1 MHPRLAFALRRCAAT
16 TTSSSFSSAA
26 APATVPLHVTVMVPP
41 AAAAAAAPPSSP
53 SPGGRD
59 DHPPLLFVHGL
70 LGSATNFRAVQTR
83 AARCGRATR
92 AVDLREHGASPHS
105 ARGAAPGTLL
115 DHARDV
121 AAALEAQLG
130 RGRAVDVVGHSLG
143 GKVAMVLALTRPALV
158 RRAVIVDIAPVAY
171 GGGGGGGGGD
181 DGAASSAWRDVAGVV
196 SAAHALDASQFRSRQ
211 AVEARLGESVADAGV
226 RAFVCQNLLAQPDGT
241 YRWRHNGA
249 ALLASLPH
257 FASFP
262 DAGALRAEREAAAAA
277 AVPGGAAAGASSAPE
292 GATVHFVSGERS
304 GYVRER
310 HHARIRELFPAAVIE
325 PPIAGAGH
333 WVHADKPAEF
343 WRALARILELR
354 EG

>member
-1 MHPRLAFALRRCAAT
+1 M
-16 TTSSSFSSAA
+16 
-26 APATVPLHVTVMVPP
+26 
-41 AAAAAAAPPSSP
+41 
-53 SPGGRD
+53 
-59 DHPPLLFVHGL
+59 
-70 LGSATNFRAVQTR
+70 
-83 AARCGRATR
+83 
-92 AVDLREHGASPHS
+92 
-105 ARGAAPGTLL
+105 
-115 DHARDV
+115 
-121 AAALEAQLG
+121 
-130 RGRAVDVVGHSLG
+130 
-143 GKVAMVLALTRPALV
+143 
-158 RRAVIVDIAPVAY
+158 
-171 GGGGGGGGGD
+171 
-181 DGAASSAWRDVAGVV
+181 AGVV
-196 SAAHALDASQFRSRQ
+196 RAAHALDASQFLSRQ

-226 RAFVCQNLLAQPDGT
+226 RAFVCQNLLAQPDGS

-262 DAGALRAEREAAAAA
+262 DAGALRAEREAAA
-277 AVPGGAAAGASSAPE
+277 GGATSAPAGAA
-292 GATVHFVSGERS
+292 VHFVSGERS